1 MLSRSNVGINGRSN
15 IMKYYH
21 VPQISF
27 LQVKIVD
34 IITTSPNV
42 EPYEEDVLW
51 DAIDITP

>member
-1 MLSRSNVGINGRSN
+1 MLSRSNVDINGRTN

-27 LQVKIVD
+27 LQVNSVD

>member
-1 MLSRSNVGINGRSN
+1 
-15 IMKYYH
+15 MKYYH

>member
-1 MLSRSNVGINGRSN
+1 
-15 IMKYYH
+15 MKYYH

-27 LQVKIVD
+27 LQVNSVD

-51 DAIDITP
+51 HGIDITP